1 MQERFEYQ
9 SSIILNTRTILSN
22 PVVQIPAEKS
32 CFVCFSQQQLSAS
45 TAPYFKDLTQ
55 LQSHVM
61 CTTESKALSKGNS
74 LSVKTCP
81 KRTYDFSLS
90 QSSVKC
96 RLLLKDFSDP
106 GNIQPNSDDIITL
119 GIHIRLHVKDKKDV

>member
-1 MQERFEYQ
+1 MQEGFEYQ

-32 CFVCFSQQQLSAS
+32 CFVCFSQQLYAS
-45 TAPYFKDLTQ
+45 TAPYLKDLTQ

-61 CTTESKALSKGNS
+61 CTERKALSKGNS

-119 GIHIRLHVKDKKDV
+119 GIHIRLHVRDKKDV